1 MYQSFGNMSGGET
14 GMGPVLP
21 APLDCETRALLHMA
35 LAPILEQAC
44 CWSDLADTLAERG
57 YQLGFAR
64 GHLVIR
70 QGDGAPL
77 CTGGAIGFP
86 LCELAERFGR
96 PTVRADRG
104 GSLGNLAL

>member
-1 MYQSFGNMSGGET
+1 MSQFFVEVSGAQT

-21 APLDCETRALLHMA
+21 EPLDCETRALLHMA
-35 LAPILEQAC
+35 LAPILEGAS
-44 CWSDLADTLAERG
+44 CWSDLAGALAKRG
-57 YQLGFAR
+57 YELGFAM

-77 CTGGAIGFP
+77 CTGRAIGFP
-86 LCELAERFGR
+86 LCELAKRFGR

-104 GSLGNLAL
+104 GALGRLAP